1 MLPIHFPQQWFGLLA
16 LAMEDALLGSQQYRV
31 FAGLSSA
38 ARIPECV
45 SFLRFRH
52 LLEQHQYTLQILAT
66 VNSTLAA
73 VLPASMALG
82 MRLSGTD
89 WVDGGWDVQQSVV
102 FGHELKKRGCHFMHV
117 SSAGISPL
125 QQIPLGPNYQ
135 VPLAEQVKRE
145 VGLPTIAVGLVTE
158 PEQAEAIIASGRADL
173 VALARAML
181 FDPRWPWHAA
191 AKLGA
196 QVDAP
201 PQYWRSQPRG
211 MNQLFGDVKIGQR

>member
-1 MLPIHFPQQWFGLLA
+1 
-16 LAMEDALLGSQQYRV
+16 
-31 FAGLSSA
+31 
-38 ARIPECV
+38 
-45 SFLRFRH
+45 
-52 LLEQHQYTLQILAT
+52 
-66 VNSTLAA
+66 
-73 VLPASMALG
+73 
-82 MRLSGTD
+82 
-89 WVDGGWDVQQSVV
+89 
-102 FGHELKKRGCHFMHV
+102 
-117 SSAGISPL
+117 SAGISPL

-158 PEQAEAIIASGRADL
+158 PEQAEAIIASGQADL
-173 VALARAML
+173 VAMARAML
-181 FDPRWPWHAA
+181 YDPRWPWHAA